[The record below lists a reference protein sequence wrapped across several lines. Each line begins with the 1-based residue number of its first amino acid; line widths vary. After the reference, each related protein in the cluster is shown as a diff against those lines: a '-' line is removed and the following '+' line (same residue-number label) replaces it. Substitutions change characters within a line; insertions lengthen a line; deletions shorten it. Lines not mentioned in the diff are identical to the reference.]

1 MSSVAVHTV
10 CSWDESPNRRYR
22 YWLEATL
29 ENPGERAGAGI
40 CLFLM
45 LNPNKADWNR
55 SDATI
60 DRCKYFARE
69 WGYRTLQVCNLFP
82 VRGGNSG
89 ALPRD
94 LMGPHRPEGKG
105 FTGCVLCPGNSQRD
119 LHVNDL
125 HIRKAAENTGIIV
138 CAWGGKGGLNE
149 RGREV
154 ARLLVDSGH
163 GHKLHTFGLTKTER
177 QPRHAKPQLRG
188 RWPEPTELTPWVDV
202 EEWLAEGKKRWPAIP
217 HPAHPC

>member
-1 MSSVAVHTV
+1 MALHTV

-29 ENPGERAGAGI
+29 ENPGERAGTGI

-45 LNPNKADWNR
+45 LNPNKADHDR

-60 DRCKYFARE
+60 DRCNYLAQE
-69 WGYRTLQVCNLFP
+69 WGYRTLWVCNLLP
-82 VRGGNSG
+82 VRGGDSS

-94 LMGPHRPEGKG
+94 RMGPYKPEGPE
-105 FTGCVLCPGNSQRD
+105 FAGCPLCRGNSQRD
-119 LHVNDL
+119 LHINDL
-125 HIRKAAENTGIIV
+125 HIRKAAENAGIIV

-154 ARLLVDSGH
+154 ARLLVGEGH
-163 GHKLHTFGLTKTER
+163 QERLYTFGLTKTEW

-202 EEWLAEGKKRWPAIP
+202 EEWLAEGKKR
-217 HPAHPC
+217 